1 MRNLLTRLVFYINLI
16 AGLTILI
23 LSSCASVQSPT
34 GGPRDSIAPKVV
46 KETPKNLTRNFAEKE
61 IEIQFDEF
69 IKLTNEFSEISISPA
84 LDVMPEFKAKKQNLL
99 IKFSQPLE
107 ANTTYT
113 INFGKSITDV
123 NESNILPN
131 YTYVFATGNQ
141 IDSLSLSGSVTSSLT
156 KEKLKDV
163 TVFVLPT
170 KQDSL
175 FGKKRAS
182 FFTTTDTSGNF
193 ILKNLRED
201 TYRVYALNEQGGG
214 DRIYNG
220 QNEEI
225 GFLDEPIV
233 LNKNTDNI
241 ELEVFKAVPR
251 NFSVN
256 ERKIEAD
263 GRVLITFN
271 KPLLKPSVTI
281 IEPIE
286 LNTTKTFEITAT
298 RDTALIWLPD
308 LTFDSLKVAISDSG
322 TPQDTITLRRNKRD
336 TYNRAVLVTDNII
349 GTKLR
354 PRSDVL
360 LRMSSPIATAQEA
373 NISLLED
380 SVAVRYQLIKQ
391 ATGNNRIYGIKYP
404 WKLNKEYILR
414 FNENAFTD
422 IFGNKSK
429 LYIKRFTLDT
439 EDNYGNISIK
449 ATVPDTLASY
459 IIQWMNDKETIYRQ
473 DIISKNTTLN
483 YLTYPTAKYRLRVIY
498 DENKNGI
505 WDTGNVFNKQ
515 QPERTWTF
523 DKIISLR
530 PNWDLEEV
538 MVIPKPDPE

>member
-298 RDTALIWLPD
+298 RDTAVIWLPD

-459 IIQWMNDKETIYRQ
+459 IVQWMNDKETIYRQ

>member
-182 FFTTTDTSGNF
+182 FFTTTDSSGNF
-193 ILKNLRED
+193 RLKNLRED

-263 GRVLITFN
+263 GRVLLTFN

-298 RDTALIWLPD
+298 RDTAVIWLPD

-459 IIQWMNDKETIYRQ
+459 IVQWMNDKETIYRQ